1 MPPTEFKIDNYSLPD
16 SMADKNPNF
25 IFEYNEA
32 YGGTLKGQPKPVADS
47 LMAFDIKTS
56 AKEA

>member
-1 MPPTEFKIDNYSLPD
+1 
-16 SMADKNPNF
+16 MADKNPNF
-25 IFEYNEA
+25 IFEYNES